1 MIITLQTIEHIVK
14 QIGSDFDIEFK
25 VEVYK
30 DDKGYAN
37 KICTNQPTSEKRDT
51 WLTCLTNAWINDL
64 NYEQNIEGRL
74 SPVVSVPKRTLTHW
88 RVLSIACNNKKL
100 SIYPDGGFINEWN
113 IGRQPNGERFEV
125 ETITHD
131 AKIYLFRNKDI
142 KFDITIENS
151 LIEL

>member
-1 MIITLQTIEHIVK
+1 MNFSELYNNNRKAVERALIAMWCGESNNDSQRSYIK
-14 QIGSDFDIEFK
+14 QMKALIG
-25 VEVYK
+25 
-30 DDKGYAN
+30 
-37 KICTNQPTSEKRDT
+37 
-51 WLTCLTNAWINDL
+51 DL
-64 NYEQNIEGRL
+64 FA
-74 SPVVSVPKRTLTHW
+74 PK
-88 RVLSIACNNKKL
+88 
-100 SIYPDGGFINEWN
+100 EWN